1 MVRVTNRL
9 WFRLTSVVLVI
20 HAVLLPLLFFGLLF
34 IVRQSHADIFVDQVR
49 TYGRLLADEL
59 ELGDALT
66 TPERTVAL
74 LDSIILS
81 GQGVFAEVQ
90 SGGQPALR
98 STLVAPEY
106 GKYPGDN
113 FEFGDRGDRTYF
125 LSVPIPRK
133 DRPVILRLGFDESAV
148 WDQIEEARN
157 RILLALVVF
166 TVVSVAL
173 AIWLATRI
181 AQPMIRLQNA
191 ARSIATGNFDT
202 HLEAGSK
209 IQEVQQ
215 LTQHLDSMRSELVGI
230 NERLSQEIMER
241 SAAEAQRRSLEERL
255 RHSERIATVGTLAGG
270 IAHEFNNI
278 MTPILLYTQAALDEL
293 PDTSAPADDLHRVIA
308 AAHRARTLVNR
319 VLTFSREMQSGP
331 AAPVNVAAVV
341 EEVVALLRAIVPPNI
356 EIISRI
362 ATSLVPIPGDASL
375 VHQIAMNLCTN
386 AYQAMRA
393 SGGRMTVTL
402 GQRFERADERVS
414 PAEYVV
420 LEIADS
426 GHGMDARTLSRI
438 FEPFFTTREV
448 GQGTGLGLSVVH
460 GIASS
465 MGAVVVADSKL
476 GEGSTFRVYFPIS
489 ASGNAGADQASN
501 TTRAASES
509 LTVR

>member
-20 HAVLLPLLFFGLLF
+20 HAVLLPLLFFGLLL
-34 IVRQSHADIFVDQVR
+34 IVQHSHADIFVDQVR

-81 GQGVFAEVQ
+81 GQGMFAEVQ
-90 SGGQPALR
+90 AGNEPPLR
-98 STLVAPEY
+98 STLVAPEF

-125 LSVPIPRK
+125 FSVPIPRK
-133 DRPVILRLGFDESAV
+133 DGQVILRLGFDESAV
-148 WDQIEEARN
+148 WDQIHDARN
-157 RILLALVVF
+157 RILLALIVF
-166 TVVSVAL
+166 TVVSVGL

-191 ARSIATGNFDT
+191 ARSIATGHFDA
-202 HLEAGSK
+202 HLEAGSG

-215 LTQHLDSMRSELVGI
+215 LTQHLESMRSELVGI
-230 NERLSQEIMER
+230 NERLSLEIMER
-241 SAAEAQRRSLEERL
+241 AAAEAQRRSLEERL

-278 MTPILLYTQAALDEL
+278 MTPILLYAQAALDDVPE
-293 PDTSAPADDLHRVIA
+293 TSAPADDLHRVIA

-319 VLTFSREMQSGP
+319 VLTFSRDIQSGP
-331 AAPVNVAAVV
+331 TVPVNVAAVV
-341 EEVVALLRAIVPPNI
+341 EEVVALLRAIAPPNI
-356 EIISRI
+356 EIVSRI
-362 ATSLVPIPGDASL
+362 GSPLATIPGDASL
-375 VHQIAMNLCTN
+375 VHQLVMNLCTN
-386 AYQAMRA
+386 ASQAMRA

-402 GQRFERADERVS
+402 AQRSERSDERV
-414 PAEYVV
+414 PTGEYVV
-420 LEIADS
+420 LEVADT
-426 GHGMDARTLSRI
+426 GHGMDAKTLSRI
-438 FEPFFTTREV
+438 FEPFFTTRDV
-448 GQGTGLGLSVVH
+448 GEGTGLGLSVVH

-465 MGAVVVADSKL
+465 MGAVVVADSQP
-476 GEGSTFRVYFPIS
+476 GRGATFRVYF
-489 ASGNAGADQASN
+489 AMAARAETGADLATDSIE
-501 TTRAASES
+501 RPAGEAAQ
-509 LTVR
+509 

>member
-20 HAVLLPLLFFGLLF
+20 HAVLLPLLFYGLLF
-34 IVRQSHADIFVDQVR
+34 IVRQSHADIFVGQVR

-81 GQGVFAEVQ
+81 GQGMFAEVQ
-90 SGGQPALR
+90 SGDEPPLR
-98 STLVAPEY
+98 STLVAPGF

-113 FEFGDRGDRTYF
+113 FEFGDRGDQTYF

-133 DRPVILRLGFDESAV
+133 DRQVILRLGFDESAV
-148 WDQIEEARN
+148 WDQIQEARN
-157 RILLALVVF
+157 RILLALLAF
-166 TVVSVAL
+166 TVVSVGL

-181 AQPMIRLQNA
+181 ARPMILLQNA
-191 ARSIATGNFDT
+191 ARNIATGNFDA

-215 LTQHLDSMRSELVGI
+215 LTQHLESMRSELVGI
-230 NERLSQEIMER
+230 NERLSLEIMER

-278 MTPILLYTQAALDEL
+278 MTPILLYAQAALDEV
-293 PDTSAPADDLHRVIA
+293 PEASEPANDLRRVIA

-331 AAPVNVAAVV
+331 AAPVNVAGVV
-341 EEVVALLRAIVPPNI
+341 EEVVTLLRAIVPPNI

-362 ATSLVPIPGDASL
+362 ATPVVPIPGDASL
-375 VHQIAMNLCTN
+375 VHQVVMNLCTN
-386 AYQAMRA
+386 AYHAMRA

-402 GQRFERADERVS
+402 GQRFERADERV
-414 PAEYVV
+414 PPGEYVV
-420 LEIADS
+420 LEIADT
-426 GHGMDARTLSRI
+426 GHGMDAKTLSRI

-448 GQGTGLGLSVVH
+448 GEGTGLGLSVVH

-465 MGAVVVADSKL
+465 MGAVVVADSQPGK
-476 GEGSTFRVYFPIS
+476 GATFRVYFAIAPRTT
-489 ASGNAGADQASN
+489 AGTDRTTNDAAQTAGATAK
-501 TTRAASES
+501 
-509 LTVR
+509 